1 MAEILTLTNW
11 LQLFIS
17 LMLGL
22 NLGLLL
28 AAFRQQRRLGRLWR
42 EWVELHEARHR
53 LIHYHAGDPSDPLH
67 GQSRQT

>member
-28 AAFRQQRRLGRLWR
+28 AAFRQQRRLGRLW
-42 EWVELHEARHR
+42 HR